1 MDAPLSYLHVSRYTG
16 KEGFWY
22 FSSDQDPQDAW
33 SIHFFLCMPAFDL
46 IPCLLAGVQVYGSGY
61 RRGEASLHH
70 DWLLRISAVG
80 SAGGNIQPMDDPK
93 AETTV
98 EGIAQIGIPHC
109 DPGYRSPGLAD
120 KNGLSGGLLLWPY
133 HGIFTG
139 IPGLSINMVF
149 ADIPYSGQTIKP
161 FSK

>member
-1 MDAPLSYLHVSRYTG
+1 MDAALSYLHVSHYTHT
-16 KEGFWY
+16 ESFWY
-22 FSSDQDPQDAW
+22 FNFDQDPPDAG
-33 SIHFFLCMPAFDL
+33 SIHIFLCLPAFDL
-46 IPCLLAGVQVYGSGY
+46 LPCLLVGVQVYGPGY

-80 SAGGNIQPMDDPK
+80 SAGRNIQPMDDPK

-109 DPGYRSPGLAD
+109 GPGYRSPGLAD
-120 KNGLSGGLLLWPY
+120 KNGLSGGLHLWPY
-133 HGIFTG
+133 HGIFARLPG
-139 IPGLSINMVF
+139 ISINMVF
-149 ADIPYSGQTIKP
+149 ADIPYSGQTIKR